1 MWTWKKAAGDALLF
15 QRTVLKKIKDY
26 CAISGAERRFI
37 TAVELSDADGSIT
50 AIK

>member
-1 MWTWKKAAGDALLF
+1 MKVKKGSRGRVIIPKDCM
-15 QRTVLKKIKDY
+15 KKIRDY

-37 TAVELSDADGSIT
+37 TAVELSDADGSFT